1 MVYAISIRWIDSYSP
16 IMVKGDI
23 MISDSHD
30 YGDMYATLILGK
42 QRDNITFVDGHSNY
56 DFLLPNHE
64 QTKLLTGFVARRISI
79 FRGIEMIDRIAP
91 LHAQIPGEMKPT
103 AKELVKELRKYLH
116 ESEAAGD
123 SAVFQLLYDVA
134 QEIDNELN
142 NNLD

>member
-1 MVYAISIRWIDSYSP
+1 
-16 IMVKGDI
+16 

-42 QRDNITFVDGHSNY
+42 RRDNITFVDGHSNY

-64 QTKLLTGFVARRISI
+64 QTKILSGFVARRISI
-79 FRGIEMIDRIAP
+79 FRGIEMIDTITP
-91 LHAQIPGEMKPT
+91 LHAQIPDEMKPI

-116 ESEAAGD
+116 ESEPAGD